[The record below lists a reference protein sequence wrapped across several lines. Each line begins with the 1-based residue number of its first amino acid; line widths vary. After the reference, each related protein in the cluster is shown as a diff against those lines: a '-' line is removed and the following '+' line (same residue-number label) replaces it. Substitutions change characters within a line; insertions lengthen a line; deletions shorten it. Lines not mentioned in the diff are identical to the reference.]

1 MKKAILSILGIGG
14 LMAAVLTFLILN
26 VKRHIAVVGGA
37 VLLAAQ
43 TNAPAQ
49 TITGAGSTFDYPAF
63 TKWFEA
69 YGKVDSS
76 AQFNYQSI
84 GSGGGIKNLTAR
96 TVDFGASD
104 APMTDAALAA
114 APGKILHLPI
124 VAGGVAVIY
133 NLPGSPKLKL
143 DGDTLA
149 NIFLGNI
156 TKWNDPK
163 ITALN
168 PGVDLPDTAIVP
180 VHRADGSGTS
190 FIFTDYLSSVNP
202 AWADSVGKGASVKWP
217 AGIGLAAKGSEGVAG
232 QVKQQPGGIGY
243 AELAYADQ
251 NKISFADMKNSS
263 GNFISPAPDS
273 VSAALATAKIPDDF
287 RFSMVNAPGANAYPI
302 SGASWVLV
310 YEKSKNAANGA
321 KLVAFLKWA
330 VTEGQKISP
339 TLDYAPLP
347 DEVQQRELKVL
358 DTIK

>member
-1 MKKAILSILGIGG
+1 MKKIILSILGAGG
-14 LMAAVLTFLILN
+14 
-26 VKRHIAVVGGA
+26 
-37 VLLAAQ
+37 LLAAQ
-43 TNAPAQ
+43 AADVP

-69 YGKVDSS
+69 YAKIDPSV
-76 AQFNYQSI
+76 QFNYQSI

-104 APMTDAALAA
+104 APMKDEAMAA
-114 APGKILHLPI
+114 APGKILHIPI

-133 NLPGSPKLKL
+133 NLPSSPKLKL

-156 TKWNDPK
+156 TKWNDSK
-163 ITALN
+163 IVALN
-168 PGVDLPDTAIVP
+168 PGVDLPDAAIVP

-202 AWADSVGKGASVKWP
+202 AWEDSVGKGSSVKWP

-232 QVKQQPGGIGY
+232 QVKQLPGGIGY

-251 NKISFADMKNSS
+251 NRIPFADMKNSS

-273 VSAALATAKIPDDF
+273 VTAALATAKIPDDF
-287 RFSMVNAPGANAYPI
+287 RFSMVNAPGKKAYPI

-310 YEKSKNAANGA
+310 YEKSKNAANSA

-339 TLDYAPLP
+339 SLDYAPLP
-347 DEVQQRELKVL
+347 EEVQQRELKVL